1 MDQMAHDANSAIET
15 LQHRIS
21 GTTICVCHLEYYD
34 YQSNYG
40 IFLELEHGQE
50 QLQKKNQEL
59 VNVYRDKCK
68 KHAQMTNLYNLLKNR
83 AIRSQIQTAVSDT
96 VAQTLNSYGAVDN
109 TQHASL
115 DPQRPTTSLTVSR
128 MSDINQYNRAS
139 NDHDSR
145 VPRQHKGAFNHR
157 NGTMMP
163 PPSVIPVSRVG
174 KCRWFG
180 IFL

>member
-1 MDQMAHDANSAIET
+1 
-15 LQHRIS
+15 
-21 GTTICVCHLEYYD
+21 
-34 YQSNYG
+34 
-40 IFLELEHGQE
+40 
-50 QLQKKNQEL
+50 
-59 VNVYRDKCK
+59 
-68 KHAQMTNLYNLLKNR
+68 MTNLYNLLKNR

-163 PPSVIPVSRVG
+163 PPSVIPVSRVVKNTLPTPRHRTRLPPQTQVNSHSPHDQRAPRG
-174 KCRWFG
+174 TFRSPQYRSVLGDQVNQVTGGSHNSHGLGAGMKIGRSADASFTHD
-180 IFL
+180 IL